1 MNKFCKTVVIVLFL
15 MTLSGCRSYEEQNKN
30 ISVLQK
36 KNDKLTT
43 QINDSTTTIQELES
57 TINHLNEQIE
67 INEVLR
73 YEQNQKIDEL
83 MSANDEL
90 MSANNEMIS
99 PSFVSQYIPHKWS
112 LYGGYY
118 NYVSD
123 ESPLIYPNKTAPQ
136 VNKEV
141 KQWLI
146 ENPLVEVIMRTN
158 NNLYL
163 VRIPT
168 IENYVYVNESSL
180 KALEL
185 NEIYDVPEVDI
196 TVNDCNIG
204 DSVDKLKLTFD
215 GISTYGVE
223 NGTKMV
229 GFFDVNS
236 ESVFEE
242 KGLAFVDEYK
252 RIIGFRFSSDDF
264 VLDNKYTIGDLAK
277 IVIDYY
283 DKKFGRDE
291 SYKDNGYSYNSERY
305 IYVIGEYYIE
315 LNIDTDELSDNSL
328 ITSVWCKT
336 KWW

>member
-1 MNKFCKTVVIVLFL
+1 MNKFGKTIVIVLFL
-15 MTLSGCRSYEEQNKN
+15 MILSGCSSYEVKKN
-30 ISVLQK
+30 DISLLQK
-36 KNDKLTT
+36 KNDELIT
-43 QINDSTTTIQELES
+43 QINYSTITIQELES

-67 INEVLR
+67 KNEVLR
-73 YEQNQKIDEL
+73 KEQNQKIDEL
-83 MSANDEL
+83 MSANND
-90 MSANNEMIS
+90 MIN
-99 PSFVSQYIPHKWS
+99 PSFVSGYISHKWS
-112 LYGGYY
+112 SYGGYY

-123 ESPLIYPNKTAPQ
+123 ESPLIYPNETASH
-136 VNKEV
+136 VNNEV

-168 IENYVYVNESSL
+168 IENYVYVSESSL
-180 KALEL
+180 KEVER
-185 NEIYDVPEVDI
+185 NEIYEVSDVDI

-204 DSVDKLKLTFD
+204 DSVEKLKLTFD
-215 GISTYGVE
+215 GVSTYGVE

-236 ESVFEE
+236 KSVFEE

-252 RIIGFRFSSDDF
+252 RVIGFRFSSDDF
-264 VLDNKYTIGDLAK
+264 VLDNKYTIGDLAE
-277 IVIDYY
+277 IVINYY

-291 SYKDNGYSYNSERY
+291 SYKDNGYINNNERY
-305 IYVIGEYYIE
+305 IYVIGEYYLE
-315 LNIDTDELSDNSL
+315 LNIDTDKLSDNSI
-328 ITSVWCKT
+328 ITSIGCNA